1 MEPAEE
7 VSCFHRISWVTSVAT
22 HLRRLLFWHSKRQH
36 FVKLEVDGVHVYHSH
51 FGMPDGNEF
60 DPGLT
65 HS

>member
-51 FGMPDGNEF
+51 FGMPD
-60 DPGLT
+60 
-65 HS
+65 